1 MGDMRIMSRRTLVVS
16 SCLLAVVCTWL
27 FVDITPAQTTV
38 KETSKDGDMLLQVP
52 KYITTEEDLDSWL
65 KDHNKKVTEHKH
77 GRPMTAEEEAEEDA
91 HDKKVQEAS
100 RKEDN
105 DDDEE
110 EEEMLLQVPK
120 YITTEEDLD
129 SWLKD

>member
-1 MGDMRIMSRRTLVVS
+1 MGNDN
-16 SCLLAVVCTWL
+16 
-27 FVDITPAQTTV
+27 D
-38 KETSKDGDMLLQVP
+38 EEEMLLQVP

-105 DDDEE
+105 DNEEE

-129 SWLKD
+129 SWLKDHNKKVT